1 MPVWVLD
8 VLAPAL
14 EEEGFWALSICHGCS
29 GKGRAALGHIGG
41 WWPAVGALTPHLH
54 SIEGDAGAACCR
66 PGGFAFWPI
75 PVALVVELCQRPMVL
90 QGRVE
95 KRLCSCV
102 LGRWPVLTL
111 SPAQVGMVGDFSVFG
126 VFSAVAEFRGQ
137 GPCDCKVVC
146 AYVGGPSVCT
156 M

>member
-1 MPVWVLD
+1 M
-8 VLAPAL
+8 
-14 EEEGFWALSICHGCS
+14 
-29 GKGRAALGHIGG
+29 
-41 WWPAVGALTPHLH
+41 
-54 SIEGDAGAACCR
+54 
-66 PGGFAFWPI
+66 
-75 PVALVVELCQRPMVL
+75 VELCQRPMVL

-146 AYVGGPSVCT
+146 AYVGGGVCVYHVAVYTALLATRWPWLLGLFCSPS
-156 M
+156 